1 MTTRAT
7 LAALPFDDLA
17 ALAAA
22 HADRAPDRRRVN
34 PIGGK
39 RADRLP
45 RWLLVEIVLNG
56 ERIAQVDG
64 VAIHVRAI
72 GSQSTQAQR

>member
-1 MTTRAT
+1 MTTRSA
-7 LAALPFDDLA
+7 LAALSTDALA

-22 HADRAPDRRRVN
+22 HADRAVRARRVD
-34 PIGGK
+34 PLGGK

-64 VAIHVRAI
+64 VASHVRAT
-72 GSQSTQAQR
+72 GSQSTQAHR